1 METFSR
7 WGIRKLRDLAALPDV
22 ALSERLGQAGIHL
35 QKLARGATSRT
46 LVPVEPPLIFEEVIE
61 LEYPLVLLEPLAFLL
76 GRLLEQLCA
85 RLEARALATQELR
98 LNLELQ
104 NGYQNDESAELA
116 LDLTGEGARPHM
128 ICLGALFGFP
138 SRCLTP
144 ELFSSC
150 CNLI

>member
-7 WGIRKLRDLAALPDV
+7 WGIRKLRDLAALPDI

-46 LVPVEPPLIFEEVIE
+46 LVPVDAPLIFEEVIE

-98 LNLELQ
+98 LCLELE
-104 NGYQNDESAELA
+104 NGWQTEDPLNK
-116 LDLTGEGARPHM
+116 
-128 ICLGALFGFP
+128 
-138 SRCLTP
+138 
-144 ELFSSC
+144 
-150 CNLI
+150 